1 VALYEHPEPLHLI
14 PAHYTMEQVGDRI
27 ASLYEGVER
36 KYRGTL
42 PVGDPRLSS
51 PPIHRGDPLI
61 PDSLAGFGAE
71 AERTF
76 YTLNP
81 QGGASV
87 TTGPGYD
94 PAYVASPWSGT
105 DVGGSP
111 SSRRAGGAGGLEGGN
126 FCDEGVLI
134 GRCVIQ
140 QPVRFEG
147 DYTISGVGTVPVTR
161 VQECNCNTAACTC
174 KISFGDFLPDHADL
188 TWARLTLEVERPGVT
203 ISAQEQVVT
212 SALVDGRTFGG
223 QCDPPRTCGV
233 SKDAMVCPE
242 ECGSYHTC
250 VGNAEV
256 TAQALDGYVEVS
268 VTSGRTLFLGG
279 SCGGHV
285 LNVRAT
291 LQAEYVTMGVLDI
304 KPGGGLHCTT
314 PGCNLTITG
323 FRHVNIAA
331 GSGVSSHTLSL
342 AVPRISISGNVYAIS
357 LKVFPLP
364 SSRYCIP
371 SRSG

>member
-1 VALYEHPEPLHLI
+1 
-14 PAHYTMEQVGDRI
+14 MEQVSDRI

-147 DYTISGVGTVPVTR
+147 DYTISGAGTVPVTR

-279 SCGGHV
+279 QLRGTRSQRPCHTTGRVCDNGRAGYQARRRAPLHHARIQPHNHRVPSRQHCGWE
-285 LNVRAT
+285 RC
-291 LQAEYVTMGVLDI
+291 I
-304 KPGGGLHCTT
+304 KPHPVVGCAPHQHKRKRICDLPQGTSPPVIAIFYLCSVSLRMISPRLIFGLW
-314 PGCNLTITG
+314 
-323 FRHVNIAA
+323 
-331 GSGVSSHTLSL
+331 
-342 AVPRISISGNVYAIS
+342 
-357 LKVFPLP
+357 
-364 SSRYCIP
+364 
-371 SRSG
+371 